1 MPTLTI
7 DYPTTCDSAIRT
19 VLYLRGWRTLK
30 PLADALGL
38 ADTSRLSRLVRH
50 HEEGTPEML
59 ARVLGHMPVMEDKE

>member
-1 MPTLTI
+1 MQITI
-7 DYPTTCDSAIRT
+7 DFPTDCASAIRT

-50 HEEGTPEML
+50 HEECTPEML
-59 ARVLGHMPVMEDKE
+59 NRILEHMPRGA

>member
-1 MPTLTI
+1 MPATI
-7 DYPTTCDSAIRT
+7 NIPFPTTCDSAIRT

-50 HEEGTPEML
+50 HEEGTPEMMNRIL
-59 ARVLGHMPVMEDKE
+59 EHMPEVKNV

>member
-7 DYPTTCDSAIRT
+7 EFPTDCASAVRT
-19 VLYLRGWRTLK
+19 VLYLRGWRTYK

-59 ARVLGHMPVMEDKE
+59 ARILEHMPKGAEK